1 LVKRLSLQSCTELE
15 RSLHKMNRFIC
26 INYWHDMCIYEMC
39 VVVWTNNLTYMQQAL
54 SNVLFLQ
61 ILEFKSE
68 RLPMKLV
75 ILLPIHI
82 QTVRIESVCSYLT

>member
-1 LVKRLSLQSCTELE
+1 
-15 RSLHKMNRFIC
+15 
-26 INYWHDMCIYEMC
+26 
-39 VVVWTNNLTYMQQAL
+39 MQQAL